1 MRLKRLSLHGYKT
14 FASRTTFEFNE
25 GITAIVGPNGS
36 GKSNIADAIRW
47 VLGEQSFST
56 LRGKRTADM
65 IFAGSQQRSRA
76 GMAQAIL
83 TLDNSGGWLPID
95 YSEIEIGRRAY
106 RSGENEYLLNGQK
119 VRLKDVN
126 ELLGSSGLAQRTY
139 TIIGQGLVDQ
149 ALSLRAD
156 ERRLLFEEA
165 AGVSHYKMRRAETLR
180 RLEETSHNLERI
192 HDILTEI
199 QPRLSNLKRQA
210 NRAKNYEQV
219 AADLK
224 HHLRILY
231 GYKWEQAKKKI
242 HQNRYDSE
250 QAKQESENVHQ
261 ELLTVQND
269 LQKKRQL
276 VNEIQREVQE
286 FERKRDLLRRDLEDC
301 RREVAVL
308 RERKSALEQ
317 QLEILDEEIPL
328 LLEQKRGG
336 RQELDLAV
344 SDLRIAQDEVDK
356 NQGLLSQYH
365 ESIRETQAQIDQR
378 KNEVAEIET
387 AIAHLKKNIAQTEG
401 QISQLKL
408 RWQETKSDQSN
419 ESDLAR
425 VEEEIEDHKIE
436 HAKITAVLE
445 KLELER
451 NVLRE
456 RRSQLL
462 TNLNQYRSEGDR
474 KDLEVTKLRDDTSAL
489 QARCELLAQLLQ
501 KNAPLTDELVDL
513 VRFID
518 EIRIPKTYRQAFEAA
533 LDQKLSTYL
542 VPNEASLWILF
553 DKNPELRLFSAV
565 NNQTTVPDRLPTP
578 DHPMVV
584 DWAENLLDSESK
596 IDDLGRLLLRQIL
609 IVKDRNA
616 VYDVA
621 RSLPAG
627 ALVVSPDGLVGHSG
641 GLFESVPETS
651 RIKVL
656 SQESEW
662 RGAVA
667 ELEVKQKRLNSSTQ
681 SLESLHHQISAIQ
694 ATIDETDAQE
704 EEFLHQL
711 QQQTTYLNDAQH
723 ALELALQKR
732 DLLKDLRQSS
742 QSEQERLLKQIDRLE
757 NSLIEDEIQL
767 EKLQVKLEQDR
778 QHLLSLPV
786 NETDNQA
793 HQLQQQIDTSTT
805 ILAGRQAVI
814 DSRSTTLAQ
823 IDDLLNRRMARQQD
837 LQTQLDELG
846 LEQREDELQKLQSDM
861 DEVRVLL
868 RPVNENLANSRQ
880 QLITLE
886 DRLDRLQRVSHEYE
900 TRYTEARIG
909 LSQAENQMEALRD
922 RIITDLGL
930 VDLGYDHELPSQSPL
945 PIAEVVEKLPEIKEL
960 PDDIVETI
968 QRYRGQ
974 LTRMG
979 GFNPDAT
986 VEYEETKQRYE
997 YLVKQIDDLT
1007 NTQQKLRD
1015 IVDDL
1020 DIQTS
1025 RAFAETVEK
1034 VDKAFGDVFKRLF
1047 GGGSAQLVL
1056 TDPDELTLSGVDIV
1070 ARLPRRREQG
1080 LALLSGGERSLT
1092 AAALIF
1098 ALLKVSPT
1106 PFCVLDEVDA
1116 MLDEANVNRFRDIL
1130 TELSHQ
1136 TQFILITHNRGTV
1149 QVAESVY
1156 GVSMG
1161 ADSVSQVVSIRP
1173 VDYVNEFEEASIV

>member
-36 GKSNIADAIRW
+36 GKSNIADAVRW

-165 AGVSHYKMRRAETLR
+165 AGVSHYKMRRADTLR
-180 RLEETSHNLERI
+180 RLQETSHNLERL

-199 QPRLSNLKRQA
+199 KPRLSNLKRQA

-219 AADLK
+219 AADLRY
-224 HHLRILY
+224 HLRILY
-231 GYKWEQAKKKI
+231 GYNWEQARKKI
-242 HQNRYDSE
+242 QQSRYDSE
-250 QAKQESENVHQ
+250 QTKQEWEAVHQ
-261 ELLTVQND
+261 ELLTIQND

-276 VNEIQREVQE
+276 VNQTQIKVQE
-286 FERKRDLLRRDLEDC
+286 RERKRDLLRRDLEDC

-317 QLEILDEEIPL
+317 QFEVLDEEIPHL
-328 LLEQKRGG
+328 QEQQRSA

-344 SDLRIAQDEVDK
+344 NDLRTAQDEVEK
-356 NQGLLSQYH
+356 NQGLLRQYY
-365 ESIRETQAQIDQR
+365 ESIKGTQAQIDQMR
-378 KNEVAEIET
+378 REVAELEI
-387 AIAHLKKNIAQTEG
+387 AIANLKKYMAQTEG

-408 RWQETKSDQSN
+408 RCEETKKDQTNQSN
-419 ESDLAR
+419 LAR
-425 VEEEIEDHKIE
+425 VEEEITNGQTDL
-436 HAKITAVLE
+436 AQNNAVLE
-445 KLELER
+445 KLNLESKAI
-451 NVLRE
+451 RE
-456 RRSQLL
+456 RRSQLFL
-462 TNLNQYRSEGDR
+462 DLNRYQSEADK
-474 KDLEVTKLRDDTSAL
+474 KDQEVSKLRDDTSAL
-489 QARCELLAQLLQ
+489 QARCELLAEFWQ
-501 KNAPLTDELVDL
+501 KNAPVTDGLIDL

-518 EIRIPKTYRQAFEAA
+518 GIQITKTYRQAIEAA
-533 LDQKLSTYL
+533 LNQKLSTYL
-542 VPNEASLWILF
+542 VPNEASFWVLF
-553 DKNPELRLFSAV
+553 DKNPDLRLFSAV
-565 NNQTTVPDRLPTP
+565 NNQTIVPDRLPTP
-578 DHPMVV
+578 NHPMVI
-584 DWAENLLDSESK
+584 DWAENLLDSGSK
-596 IDDLGRLLLRQIL
+596 IGDLGRLLLRRIL
-609 IVKDRNA
+609 IVKDRKT
-616 VYDVA
+616 VYDLA
-621 RSLPAG
+621 RSIPAG
-627 ALVVSPDGLVGHSG
+627 ALVVSLDGLVGHSG
-641 GLFESVPETS
+641 GLFESVPEIS
-651 RIKVL
+651 RVKVL

-662 RGAVA
+662 KGAVA
-667 ELEVKQKRLNSSTQ
+667 ELEVSQNKLSSSIQ
-681 SLESLHHQISAIQ
+681 NLESLRHQISTIQ
-694 ATIDETDAQE
+694 ATIDETDTQE
-704 EEFLHQL
+704 EEILRQL
-711 QQQTTYLNDAQH
+711 QQQNAYLSDAQH
-723 ALELALQKR
+723 ALELALQKLQ
-732 DLLKDLRQSS
+732 LLTELRQSS
-742 QSEQERLLKQIDRLE
+742 QAERERLSKQIDSME
-757 NSLIEDEIQL
+757 NSVGDDEARL
-767 EKLQVKLEQDR
+767 EKLQVKLELNR
-778 QHLLSLPV
+778 QLLLSLPV
-786 NETDNQA
+786 QETENQA
-793 HQLQQQIDTSTT
+793 YQLQQQLETSTT
-805 ILAGRQAVI
+805 ILAGRQAVV
-814 DSRSTTLAQ
+814 DSRSATLAQ
-823 IDDLLNRRMARQQD
+823 IDDLLKRRMVRQRD
-837 LQTQLDELG
+837 LRTQLDGLDLERREGEL
-846 LEQREDELQKLQSDM
+846 LKLQSDM
-861 DEVRVLL
+861 EETRKKLQ
-868 RPVNENLANSRQ
+868 PVSESLANSRQ
-880 QLITLE
+880 QSITLE

-900 TRYTEARIG
+900 TRYTEARID
-909 LSQAENQMEALRD
+909 LSQAENQKEALRD

-930 VDLGYDHELPSQSPL
+930 VDLGYNHDLPGQSPL
-945 PIAEVVEKLPEIKEL
+945 PIAEVVEKLPEVKEL
-960 PDDIVETI
+960 PDDIMETI

-979 GFNPDAT
+979 GFNPDAPL
-986 VEYEETKQRYE
+986 EYEETNQRYE

-1007 NTQQKLRD
+1007 NTQKKLRD
-1015 IVDDL
+1015 IIDDL

-1025 RAFAETVEK
+1025 RAFAETVKK
-1034 VDKAFGDVFKRLF
+1034 VDEVFGDVFKRLF

-1056 TDPDELTLSGVDIV
+1056 TDPDDLTLSGVDIV

-1116 MLDEANVNRFRDIL
+1116 MLDEANVNRFRDMLI
-1130 TELSHQ
+1130 ELSQQ

-1173 VDYVNEFEEASIV
+1173 DDYVNNFEEASVV